1 MFPTFFL
8 STLTLTLIGSLLCQ
22 EEKSESIHFQGKSR
36 IAYKTCDTSASCCDC
51 WTHINEKGLWCFTV
65 ASCEVF
71 SHRGNIDTEQT
82 TGNCGFHPPVAHLSI
97 FHFIA
102 VEVGGFSQHAIK
114 GHVPVKT
121 RYGQHTHT
129 LTSHTSFHE
138 TWDLQVCVCVCIRLL
153 YLLCSESSAYLT
165 TLNSYRNLLF
175 MLLQCKK
182 NLSENNWLEM
192 STCSLHIVT
201 HRVVCNH

>member
-1 MFPTFFL
+1 MQCFQLFL

-22 EEKSESIHFQGKSR
+22 EEKSEPIHFQGKSR

-138 TWDLQVCVCVCIRLL
+138 TWDLQVCVCVCVYDCFTFCAVKVLPI
-153 YLLCSESSAYLT
+153 
-165 TLNSYRNLLF
+165 
-175 MLLQCKK
+175 
-182 NLSENNWLEM
+182 
-192 STCSLHIVT
+192 
-201 HRVVCNH
+201 